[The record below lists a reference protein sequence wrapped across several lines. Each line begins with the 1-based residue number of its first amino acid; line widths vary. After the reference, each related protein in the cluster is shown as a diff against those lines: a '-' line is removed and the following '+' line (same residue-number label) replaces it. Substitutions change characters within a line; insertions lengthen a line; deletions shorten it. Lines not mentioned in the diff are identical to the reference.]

1 MVPFLTIFCILNS
14 FEEVES
20 NDAQTPTDGGG
31 GGGGLGLDVG
41 SLPRCVRHRSRLPGS
56 AEGQVCGAVGGY
68 FDVNSCIYTFYF
80 IGGGGGAPLKDVSGG
95 TVTNLRSV
103 IRGSVEVNHNPLSAG
118 SPSKWKGVR
127 HDDSDSHDSG
137 RSDSYDSE
145 EEDRRR
151 SRNRR
156 GNDDRRGRSRSTD
169 RNERRNDDRRR
180 VHTPEIP
187 GLTINTSPKKG
198 LGSAL
203 KDMNASESLSEKE
216 FRNRKELEYQN
227 QLRQQIEEK
236 RRIKEAENKKNALTK
251 HKELEEYYF
260 TFYKGNVP
268 SHIKK
273 ELKQA
278 ARKLRG
284 DDDDDEIDGDNN
296 YYRSDDRKSNDRR
309 DRNKNIDSY
318 EEPPRTSRLDKPK
331 TERSERTRST
341 SRGRVKDNY
350 DSDTDVQD
358 KRKSSRSGDQGWV
371 SQTEYDE
378 LSALC
383 EKLLQQQKDLQ
394 IEIKNQ
400 AKVINELQQQSGV
413 PIKGTVFNKQGRSN
427 VIDSDNIS
435 VGSKSVRSKSA
446 VARSRVIDAKGNKN
460 NIAVQQPKAPNGE
473 RRPSSTH
480 SLGSRNRAV
489 SKDRF
494 GNKITPKEAP
504 VKVKNLRVN
513 GQNSPE
519 KAPPL
524 KLKSI
529 NFSNDDEP
537 PSNIRNGGG
546 GNGFQ
551 KLAAMRSGGPIVVV
565 HDENIDYNE
574 RNVQPA
580 KSALKKSSAG
590 TNSIELNGNSEMLR
604 IGGEEVDMISGDQ
617 LDRLLVQAKK
627 ARAPAGAA
635 YNRFANL
642 D

>member
-1 MVPFLTIFCILNS
+1 M
-14 FEEVES
+14 
-20 NDAQTPTDGGG
+20 
-31 GGGGLGLDVG
+31 
-41 SLPRCVRHRSRLPGS
+41 RCRPRLPGS
-56 AEGQVCGAVGGY
+56 ALAEDQVWGAVGCY
-68 FDVNSCIYTFYF
+68 VNVYLYIYSFYF

-95 TVTNLRSV
+95 TVTNLRGV
-103 IRGSVEVNHNPLSAG
+103 IRGSVEVNHNLPSAG

-137 RSDSYDSE
+137 HSDSYDSE

-156 GNDDRRGRSRSTD
+156 GHDDRRGRSRSTD

-203 KDMNASESLSEKE
+203 KDMNASESVSEKE

-284 DDDDDEIDGDNN
+284 DDDDDEIDGDNK
-296 YYRSDDRKSNDRR
+296 YHRSDDRKSNDRR
-309 DRNKNIDSY
+309 DRNKNNDNY
-318 EEPPRTSRLDKPK
+318 DEPLRTSRSEKPK
-331 TERSERTRST
+331 TERNERTRST
-341 SRGRVKDNY
+341 SRGRVKDDY

-413 PIKGTVFNKQGRSN
+413 PMKGTVFNKQGRSN

-460 NIAVQQPKAPNGE
+460 NVAVQQPKAPNGE

-489 SKDRF
+489 SKDRY
-494 GNKITPKEAP
+494 GNKTTPKEAP
-504 VKVKNLRVN
+504 APVKLKNLRVN

-529 NFSNDDEP
+529 NFSHDDEP
-537 PSNIRNGGG
+537 PSNVRNGG

-574 RNVQPA
+574 RNVQPT

>member
-1 MVPFLTIFCILNS
+1 MSTAAADSSYQTSVATSYSTVTSLGNYRSLLSIFTTYYS
-14 FEEVES
+14 FY
-20 NDAQTPTDGGG
+20 
-31 GGGGLGLDVG
+31 
-41 SLPRCVRHRSRLPGS
+41 SLV
-56 AEGQVCGAVGGY
+56 
-68 FDVNSCIYTFYF
+68 
-80 IGGGGGAPLKDVSGG
+80 GGGGGAPLKDVTGG

-103 IRGSVEVNHNPLSAG
+103 IRGSVEVNHNLPSGG
-118 SPSKWKGVR
+118 SPSKWKGVH

-145 EEDRRR
+145 EDRRR

-156 GNDDRRGRSRSTD
+156 NQDDRRGRSRSTD
-169 RNERRNDDRRR
+169 RNDRRNDERRR

-203 KDMNASESLSEKE
+203 KDMNASESVSEKE
-216 FRNRKELEYQN
+216 FRNRKEVEYQN

-236 RRIKEAENKKNALTK
+236 RKMKEAENKKIALTK

-268 SHIKK
+268 SHVKK

-284 DDDDDEIDGDNN
+284 DEDDEVDGDND
-296 YYRSDDRKSNDRR
+296 YFRSDDRKSSERR
-309 DRNKNIDSY
+309 ERSKNSENYD
-318 EEPPRTSRLDKPK
+318 EPLRTSRSEKSRP
-331 TERSERTRST
+331 ERSERTRST
-341 SRGRVKDNY
+341 SRGRNKDSY
-350 DSDTDVQD
+350 DSDQDVPD

-383 EKLLQQQKDLQ
+383 EKLLQQQKNLQ

-400 AKVINELQQQSGV
+400 AKVINELQKQSSAS
-413 PIKGTVFNKQGRSN
+413 IKGTVFNRQGGRGN
-427 VIDSDNIS
+427 AVDSDNVS

-446 VARSRVIDAKGNKN
+446 VARARVVDPKASKN
-460 NIAVQQPKAPNGE
+460 VAVQQPKAPTGE

-480 SLGSRNRAV
+480 SLGSRSRAV

-494 GNKITPKEAP
+494 GNKIEPKEAP
-504 VKVKNLRVN
+504 TKLKNLRVN

-524 KLKSI
+524 KLKGI

-537 PSNIRNGGG
+537 PSNVRNGGST

-565 HDENIDYNE
+565 HDENMDYNE
-574 RNVQPA
+574 RNVQPT
-580 KSALKKSSAG
+580 KSALKKSHAG
-590 TNSIELNGNSEMLR
+590 ANSIELNGNSEMLR

-627 ARAPAGAA
+627 ARAPAGPT